1 MKNLFKVRRKV
12 AKHEHNQENED
23 DVTLEEMSAVLQ
35 EMLRAALYFAGVKK
49 NRLDDAAEIYLDA
62 IDEVFGDDDGML
74 GIDEI
79 IKVVEYVK
87 KENPELFSK

>member
-1 MKNLFKVRRKV
+1 M
-12 AKHEHNQENED
+12 AKDQKRQEED

-49 NRLDDAAEIYLDA
+49 NKLDEAADAYLDA
-62 IDEVFGDDDGML
+62 IEDVFEDEDGML

-79 IKVVEYVK
+79 VKVVEHLK
-87 KENPELFSK
+87 KTKPEFFK

>member
-1 MKNLFKVRRKV
+1 V

-87 KENPELFSK
+87 KENPDLFSK

>member
-1 MKNLFKVRRKV
+1 V

>member
-1 MKNLFKVRRKV
+1 M

>member
-1 MKNLFKVRRKV
+1 M
-12 AKHEHNQENED
+12 AKQEHNQENED

>member
-1 MKNLFKVRRKV
+1 M
-12 AKHEHNQENED
+12 AKDQKRQEED

-49 NRLDDAAEIYLDA
+49 NKLDDAADAYLDA
-62 IDEVFGDDDGML
+62 IEDVFEDEDGML

-79 IKVVEYVK
+79 VKVVEHLK
-87 KENPELFSK
+87 KTKPEFFK

>member
-1 MKNLFKVRRKV
+1 M

-87 KENPELFSK
+87 KENPDLFSK

>member
-1 MKNLFKVRRKV
+1 M
-12 AKHEHNQENED
+12 AKDQKRQEED

-49 NRLDDAAEIYLDA
+49 NKLDEAADAYLDA
-62 IDEVFGDDDGML
+62 IEDVFEDEDGML

-79 IKVVEYVK
+79 VKVVEHLK
-87 KENPELFSK
+87 TTKPEFFK

>member
-1 MKNLFKVRRKV
+1 M
-12 AKHEHNQENED
+12 AKDQKRQEEE

-49 NRLDDAAEIYLDA
+49 NKLDEAADAYLDA
-62 IDEVFGDDDGML
+62 IEDVFEDEDGML

-79 IKVVEYVK
+79 VKVVEHLK
-87 KENPELFSK
+87 TTKPEFFK

>member
-1 MKNLFKVRRKV
+1 M
-12 AKHEHNQENED
+12 AKDHKREEENED

-49 NRLDDAAEIYLDA
+49 SSLDDAAEVYLDA
-62 IDEVFGDDDGML
+62 IDEVFDDEDGML

-79 IKVVEYVK
+79 IKVVEHIK
-87 KENPELFSK
+87 KENPELFAK

>member
-1 MKNLFKVRRKV
+1 M
-12 AKHEHNQENED
+12 AKDQKRQEED

-49 NRLDDAAEIYLDA
+49 NKLDDAADAYLDA
-62 IDEVFGDDDGML
+62 IEDVFEDEDGML

-79 IKVVEYVK
+79 VKVDEHLK
-87 KENPELFSK
+87 KTNPEFFK

>member
-1 MKNLFKVRRKV
+1 V
-12 AKHEHNQENED
+12 AKQEHNQENED

-35 EMLRAALYFAGVKK
+35 EMLRATLYFAGVKK
-49 NRLDDAAEIYLDA
+49 NRLDDAAEIYLDS
-62 IDEVFGDDDGML
+62 IEEVFGDDDGML

-79 IKVVEYVK
+79 VKVVEYIK